1 MECQSLVTAQ
11 AWAMQIHPHRSVVTQ
26 FQALLEIARF
36 SYSFLSDI
44 LYAFQ
49 ENGSP
54 LQMTGDLSVFDVRSN
69 VLLPLDGLEPDENR
83 ENIIVEVIF
92 QHNNF

>member
-1 MECQSLVTAQ
+1 MR
-11 AWAMQIHPHRSVVTQ
+11 IHPHRSVVTWI
-26 FQALLEIARF
+26 QALLEIARF
-36 SYSFLSDI
+36 SYYFVSDV

-54 LQMTGDLSVFDVRSN
+54 LQVTSDLSVFDVRSN
-69 VLLPLDGLEPDENR
+69 ALLPLDGLEPDGNR

-92 QHNNF
+92 HHNIF